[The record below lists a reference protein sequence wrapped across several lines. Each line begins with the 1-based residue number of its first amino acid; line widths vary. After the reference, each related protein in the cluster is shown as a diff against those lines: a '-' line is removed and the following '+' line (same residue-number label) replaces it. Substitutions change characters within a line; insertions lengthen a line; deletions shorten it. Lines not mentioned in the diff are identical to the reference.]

1 MISFITPTLLPIE
14 AATTMGVSVK
24 GSGDA
29 IGKFGTGLKYAIAGT
44 LRLGGTV
51 DIWIGREHF
60 EFVANEARIRGKA
73 FQIVHCN
80 GQPCG
85 FTTELGKHWEP
96 WQLFRELASNALD
109 EGGHWTDQ
117 PVGPDSGETVITV
130 GCKPLEDASKYEGVF
145 IGNRTPLI
153 ESSNGAT
160 IYAGESQHYYYR
172 GIRAGS
178 FGFTAPVTIDVHE
191 GELSEDRLLDS
202 GTMSREVAWAF
213 ISATKIDHDLMFQ
226 VVSQQ
231 DPGHFWARILGE
243 HSFHSSPP
251 SPLVMDYMLQRRKC
265 VVHPAFHRALDAHLR
280 KSGGQYEA
288 IPTGAQHDRLLT
300 EAERVCEMAGVDP
313 IPRDRVRFTRD
324 MPDGE
329 LAVTQMDTRTVWF
342 STKIVMAGR
351 DEFLS
356 GYLEEAMH
364 AMTGLG
370 DCTRQLQNALLLL
383 VVNMASREW
392 RAAA

>member
-24 GSGDA
+24 GSGEA

-60 EFVANEARIRGKA
+60 EFVAKEARIRGKT

-130 GCKPLEDASKYEGVF
+130 RCKPLEDASRYEGVF

-160 IYAGESQHYYYR
+160 VFAGESRHFYFR

-178 FGFTAPVTIDVHE
+178 FDFVAPVTIDVRE

-202 GTMSREVAWAF
+202 AVMKRELAWAF

-226 VVSQQ
+226 AVSQ
-231 DPGHFWARILGE
+231 DHPGQFWVQMLGE
-243 HSFHSSPP
+243 HAFHSSPP
-251 SPLVMDYMLQRRKC
+251 SAPVMEYMLERRKT
-265 VVHPAFHRALDAHLR
+265 VVNPAFHRALDAHLR
-280 KSGGQYEA
+280 KRGGSYEA
-288 IPTGAQHDRLLT
+288 IAMTPQHERLLA
-300 EAERVCEMAGVDP
+300 EGERVCEAAGVDP

-324 MPDGE
+324 MPDGQ
-329 LAVTQMDTRTVWF
+329 LAVTQMDTREVWF

-356 GYLEEAMH
+356 GYVEEALH
-364 AMTGLG
+364 AMTGHG
-370 DCTRQLQNALLLL
+370 DCTRELQNTLLLL